1 MTSEP
6 TGPPSA
12 GPVGRVRPASDR
24 GKLDSVR
31 NAARLLK
38 QFSYREREL
47 GVSELAR
54 RLGLGKSTAHR
65 LVATLAAEHLLEQN
79 RETGKYRLGLAIYDL
94 GASVSAHFALHEAAL
109 PSMAQLRNTT
119 GETVQLAVLDGR
131 EVVYID
137 RLDSPDSVRL
147 FLEVGRRMW
156 AHCTATGK
164 VLLAHVPEDRL
175 ERLLAGWELK
185 DRTPSTITDHHRL
198 REELREVRR
207 RGWAQNRHESEVGLL
222 SVGAPVRNA
231 MGDVVA
237 AMSVVGPAR
246 RMDPA
251 MDRITMELLEAAAAG
266 SRRMGYRQGS
276 AVTRREAP

>member
-1 MTSEP
+1 MTGEP
-6 TGPPSA
+6 A
-12 GPVGRVRPASDR
+12 GPRAGATELTARGAGRIRTASDR

-38 QFSYREREL
+38 QFSYREQEL

-65 LVATLAAEHLLEQN
+65 LVATLTAEHLLEQN

-94 GASVSAHFALHEAAL
+94 GASISAHFALHEAAL
-109 PSMAQLRNTT
+109 PSMAQLRNAT
-119 GETVQLAVLDGR
+119 GETVHLAVLDGR

-137 RLDSPDSVRL
+137 RLDSPDSVRM
-147 FLEVGRRMW
+147 FLEVGRRNW

-164 VLLAHVPEDRL
+164 VLLAHVPDDRL
-175 ERLLAGWELK
+175 DRLLIGWELK
-185 DRTPSTITDHHRL
+185 EKTPSTITDHHLL
-198 REELREVRR
+198 REELMKVRR
-207 RGWAQNRHESEVGLL
+207 RGWAHNRYESEAGHL

-237 AMSVVGPAR
+237 AMSVAGPAE

-251 MDRITMELLEAAAAG
+251 LDRITMELLEAAAAG
-266 SRRMGYRQGS
+266 SRRMGYRR
-276 AVTRREAP
+276 AAP

>member
-1 MTSEP
+1 MTGEP
-6 TGPPSA
+6 TGPPAA
-12 GPVGRVRPASDR
+12 GSVGPVRPASDR

-119 GETVQLAVLDGR
+119 GETVHLAVLDGR

-198 REELREVRR
+198 RDELRQVRR
-207 RGWAQNRHESEVGLL
+207 RGWAQNRHESEIGLL

-237 AMSVVGPAR
+237 AMSVAGPAR

-266 SRRMGYRQGS
+266 SRRMGYRK
-276 AVTRREAP
+276 AAP

>member
-1 MTSEP
+1 MTGEP
-6 TGPPSA
+6 TGPPAA
-12 GPVGRVRPASDR
+12 GSVGRVRPASDR

-119 GETVQLAVLDGR
+119 GETVHLAVLDGR

-137 RLDSPDSVRL
+137 RLDSPDSVRF

-175 ERLLAGWELK
+175 DRLLAGWELK
-185 DRTPSTITDHHRL
+185 DRTPHSITDHHLL

-207 RGWAQNRHESEVGLL
+207 RGWAHNRQESEVGHL

-237 AMSVVGPAR
+237 AMSVAGPVR

-251 MDRITMELLEAAAAG
+251 LDRITMELLEAAAAG
-266 SRRMGYRQGS
+266 SRRMGYRK
-276 AVTRREAP
+276 ATP

>member
-1 MTSEP
+1 MTGKLDS
-6 TGPPSA
+6 
-12 GPVGRVRPASDR
+12 VRDR

-38 QFSYREREL
+38 QFNYREQEL

-65 LVATLAAEHLLEQN
+65 LVATLAAEQLLEQN

-109 PSMAQLRNTT
+109 PSMAQLRNAT

-137 RLDSPDSVRL
+137 RLEGPASVRM
-147 FLEVGRRMW
+147 FLEIGRRNW

-164 VLLAHVPEDRL
+164 VLLAYVPDDRL
-175 ERLLAGWELK
+175 ERLLAGWELTRK
-185 DRTPSTITDHHRL
+185 TPYTITDHRLL
-198 REELREVRR
+198 REELLKVRR
-207 RGWAQNRHESEVGLL
+207 RGWADNRYESEINHL

-237 AMSVVGPAR
+237 AMSVAGPAK

-251 MDRITMELLEAAAAG
+251 LDRVTMELLEAAAAG
-266 SRRMGYRQGS
+266 SRRMGYRM
-276 AVTRREAP
+276 AAP

>member
-1 MTSEP
+1 MTGEP
-6 TGPPSA
+6 TGPPAA
-12 GPVGRVRPASDR
+12 GSVGRVRPASDR

-119 GETVQLAVLDGR
+119 GETVHLAVLDGR

-198 REELREVRR
+198 RDELREVRR

-266 SRRMGYRQGS
+266 SRRMGYRK
-276 AVTRREAP
+276 AAP